1 MEELFIYSLSSIQNT
16 NAQILNCYGL
26 SGFPLKILNAKLSKV
41 VQSCRPVCSL
51 GAALTPALELGLD
64 PLRDDALTVFAMAG
78 GVCRSGVLPL
88 DHYYYYYYEQLSEK
102 FHVMIW

>member
-1 MEELFIYSLSSIQNT
+1 MPKSLIVMDFQVFI
-16 NAQILNCYGL
+16 
-26 SGFPLKILNAKLSKV
+26 LKYWM
-41 VQSCRPVCSL
+41 QSCPELSRVA
-51 GAALTPALELGLD
+51 GQFALWVQHTHQQPELGLD

-78 GVCRSGVLPL
+78 GVCGSGVLPL